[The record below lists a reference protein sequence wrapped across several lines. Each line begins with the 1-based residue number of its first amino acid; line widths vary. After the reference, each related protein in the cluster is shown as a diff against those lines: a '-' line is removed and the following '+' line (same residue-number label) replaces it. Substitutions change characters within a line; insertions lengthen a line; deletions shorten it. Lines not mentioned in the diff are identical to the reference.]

1 MLDEMIFCASDEELA
16 GDMAWWHVLR
26 RHISYFGDEEGFQGL
41 LSHVGQ
47 DDPFFEKLVAL
58 AGDFDSERPRQPFK
72 YWHYVDEEFRDL
84 VDKMTNLDPK
94 RRITAR
100 EALQHPWFRD
110 TVTVTPLVVLA
121 DLRHCIVPIRIQLSP
136 LYPS

>member
-1 MLDEMIFCASDEELA
+1 MLDEIIFCASDEELA

-26 RHISYFGDEEGFQGL
+26 RHISYFGDEEGFHCL

-47 DDPFFEKLVAL
+47 DDPFFERLVAL
-58 AGDFDSERPRQPFK
+58 AGDFDSERPRKPFK
-72 YWHYVDEEFRDL
+72 YWHYVDGEFQDL
-84 VDKMTNLDPK
+84 VGKMTNLDPK

-110 TVTVTPLVVLA
+110 TKS
-121 DLRHCIVPIRIQLSP
+121 Q
-136 LYPS
+136 